1 MICLYDKPPCCVT
14 INDENYPIIT
24 DFREWIRFA
33 DLAQAEDLTDHEK
46 VAVAMEWYKGDR
58 PEDIAIALM
67 ALVDFFQ
74 GKDEEEDTGEM
85 ANSKASSQTPVFSYT
100 HDAEVIY
107 ADFIRVYGI
116 DLLDVDYIHWWKFKA
131 LLFGLPDDSG
141 FKTRVYYRSINLAE
155 VQDDNERKRIRR
167 LKERYAL
174 PTSAITDEDIGN
186 AFW

>member
-14 INDENYPIIT
+14 INNEDYPIIT
-24 DFREWIRFA
+24 DFREWIRFV
-33 DLAQAEDLTDHEK
+33 DLAQTEELNVYEK
-46 VAVAMEWYKGDR
+46 VTVAMEWYKEDH
-58 PEDIAIALM
+58 PEDIATALT

-74 GKDEEEDTGEM
+74 GKDDAEDTGEK
-85 ANSKASSQTPVFSYT
+85 AGNKASSQTPVFSYA

-107 ADFIRVYGI
+107 ADFVRVYGI
-116 DLLDVDYIHWWKFKA
+116 DLLDVDYIHWWKFKS
-131 LLFGLPDDSG
+131 LLFGLPGDSG

-155 VQDDNERKRIRR
+155 IQDDSERKRIRK

-174 PTSAITDEDIGN
+174 PASAITDEDIGN